1 MPILE
6 TDADGVVRGY
16 RTHALAR
23 NTGSGEGDLAPY
35 ATLVWSTKS
44 ADAGPI
50 RCGFDEGGTSGDAV
64 DRNAVDRVKK
74 IRFVADENLRRLPAG
89 QVIAAARDREGPIF
103 QSLQQQEILKGK
115 RVIVGGVYR
124 HARDQ
129 YATPIGILYGAE
141 ILAHAIETEGGNE
154 IHEVGAL
161 GVRVGRA
168 RWNHPADGGEVFAAA
183 APVGNARV
191 AVATAAAAGLTCWL
205 LLNYY
210 GYFLGVFG
218 SLCGAVLGAVLGAV
232 WEPLSADWNAWWS
245 EFNRRRRS
253 RRVVTSILIVASSL
267 IAGRA
272 VDAMPVDAEPA
283 RRALV
288 IGIAT
293 YVELAELKEA
303 AGDAMKIADALA
315 REESGFVVTSII
327 DADTEAEALRRGV
340 KTFVASINPGDAVV
354 IYYAGHGVQASGTNY
369 LLPADFP
376 KNPGRLKTHAIDI
389 KALLK
394 DVEARQPLVRVLV
407 LDACRNN
414 PFAGS
419 NAWPRPDGL
428 GRLRHQHAHRVR
440 RGREQV
446 GWRRPVRHAL
456 CQGAR
461 AEGRQ
466 SGRGLQED
474 AR

>member
-1 MPILE
+1 M
-6 TDADGVVRGY
+6 V
-16 RTHALAR
+16 
-23 NTGSGEGDLAPY
+23 
-35 ATLVWSTKS
+35 
-44 ADAGPI
+44 
-50 RCGFDEGGTSGDAV
+50 
-64 DRNAVDRVKK
+64 
-74 IRFVADENLRRLPAG
+74 
-89 QVIAAARDREGPIF
+89 
-103 QSLQQQEILKGK
+103 
-115 RVIVGGVYR
+115 
-124 HARDQ
+124 
-129 YATPIGILYGAE
+129 
-141 ILAHAIETEGGNE
+141 
-154 IHEVGAL
+154 L

-168 RWNHPADGGEVFAAA
+168 RWNHPADGVWYSRLRLPWETLVSLIATASAAA
-183 APVGNARV
+183 
-191 AVATAAAAGLTCWL
+191 LTCWFL
-205 LLNYY
+205 FNYY

-253 RRVVTSILIVASSL
+253 RRAVTSILIVACSL

-272 VDAMPVDAEPA
+272 VDAKPVDAEPA

-394 DVEARQPLVRVLV
+394 DVEARQPLVKILV

-419 NAWPRPDGL
+419 ETPGLAQMDSDDYGTNTHIEFAAAANKSAGDGQFATHFAKELVRKGANLDEVFRKTRGEVSKASNGLQTTFSTSRMEINFYFVSAALPDEASALTTLERAAAMLPRGDVGQTAAVEALIRARRSLAGTELLQGLSLAKGTFDDGDFSEA
-428 GRLRHQHAHRVR
+428 RLIGTDLSGAMLRASKLTRANLSFAVSRSHQH
-440 RGREQV
+440 
-446 GWRRPVRHAL
+446 
-456 CQGAR
+456 
-461 AEGRQ
+461 
-466 SGRGLQED
+466 
-474 AR
+474 